1 MVEMIAPLAAAT
13 KEQQRKYHLPVLH
26 RGFLPHFCCITN
38 GAQVKLSNMFSFHPS
53 LKFTSSH
60 SCGSPMTPSSSMLQL
75 HSYPAEVMIA
85 GRAVWV
91 LAFARISAVRAM
103 LVAARRYLGGCYNQL
118 LSPM

>member
-1 MVEMIAPLAAAT
+1 
-13 KEQQRKYHLPVLH
+13 
-26 RGFLPHFCCITN
+26 
-38 GAQVKLSNMFSFHPS
+38 
-53 LKFTSSH
+53 
-60 SCGSPMTPSSSMLQL
+60 MTPSSSMLQL